1 MDFLVIFLGNGGK
14 FKWDNLSRGII
25 LFSLKKSGSGVMD
38 IGNLEMKRS
47 VSVIFDLKFD
57 KGLK

>member
-25 LFSLKKSGSGVMD
+25 LFSLKKSGVMD

-47 VSVIFDLKFD
+47 VSVMFDLKFD